1 MLPSSVVGSVAVR
14 EPRPFTNAGELPA
27 DASRRIWT
35 IVEVGNDSRHERENG
50 GRSRS
55 DKCNCCA
62 LTNGLVELAGKEQ
75 ADAESYR
82 SLRKGDNAGHGE
94 SVAKFTV

>member
-1 MLPSSVVGSVAVR
+1 MPASSVVGSVAVG
-14 EPRPFTNAGELPA
+14 EPRSFTNAGELPA
-27 DASRRIWT
+27 DASRRIRT
-35 IVEVGNDSRHERENG
+35 IVEVGNESRHEWENG

-55 DKCNCCA
+55 DKCNRCA
-62 LTNGLVELAGKEQ
+62 LTNGLVKLAGEEQ

-82 SLRKGDNAGHGE
+82 SLRKSDNAGHGE